1 MSGKEIEKYKY
12 SDVLSAETL
21 NRPLN
26 ELQEDLDAENTLISE
41 FLQSNLINIEDEN
54 LKNKQCIIFNN
65 VLKCFGYEI
74 KDNDKKNNEEEG
86 NEKKSN
92 DENDRGKLP
101 IKQINYKDTKKSIVK
116 IPTGA
121 FFFNKNIY
129 NTKTNFIVNYPDIE
143 QGIEDIAS
151 ALEIDINNK
160 FNKINIEYD
169 DFLDQYTVSCTLTIY
184 DELEHVFK
192 EKKISLEGPDTYEI
206 ICKDQYEI
214 FNKLSKSL
222 RGTSGL
228 IYPNINLETW
238 VDCEKLSGNDWLIY
252 NLETEQYSFKQEND
266 ITENDVKLYQVSK
279 QLNELSIRP
288 NNTIEKYF
296 NLDYFYC
303 NNIVNEQIDSEG
315 TSSKSSS
322 FDNTNIDSLIVKN
335 SLIIDNVSVKQ
346 GEEYFPIKVSEKPNN
361 SFKLKKDGFYS
372 NLNIPIGCVIPFAG
386 QNIPSTFLLCDG
398 STVRK
403 DVYLDLFNV
412 IGYTYGGSDNEFK
425 LPDLRELVPVGVG
438 TNETYNIASHDVY
451 EVGEFKD
458 DQMQTHAHNYQSVY
472 TTGGNAAGR
481 DTDKNVLSPT
491 VNSETT
497 KDINDNLVTHG
508 KQIGVNY
515 IIYVGAM

>member
-26 ELQEDLDAENTLISE
+26 ELQEDLDAENALISE

-65 VLKCFGYEI
+65 ILKCFGYEI
-74 KDNDKKNNEEEG
+74 KD
-86 NEKKSN
+86 N

-169 DFLDQYTVSCTLTIY
+169 DFLDQYIVSCTLTIY
-184 DELEHVFK
+184 DELEHIFK
-192 EKKISLEGPDTYEI
+192 EKKVSLEGPDTYEI

-238 VDCEKLSGNDWLIY
+238 VDCEKLSGNEWLIY
-252 NLETEQYSFKQEND
+252 NLKTEQYSFKQEND
-266 ITENDVKLYQVSK
+266 ITENDVKLYQVLK
-279 QLNELSIRP
+279 QSDHLSIRK
-288 NNTIEKYF
+288 NDTIETYF

-303 NNIVNEQIDSEG
+303 NNIVNNQINSGTIKSTDSNNY
-315 TSSKSSS
+315 
-322 FDNTNIDSLIVKN
+322 DNNTINSLIVKE
-335 SLIIDNVSVKQ
+335 SLITDNISIKQ
-346 GEEYFPIKVSEKPNN
+346 EGEYFPIKVSENSNN

-412 IGYTYGGSDNEFK
+412 IGYTYGGSNNEFK
-425 LPDLRELVPVGVG
+425 LPDLRELVPVCVG

-458 DQMQTHAHNYQSVY
+458 DQLQTHAHNYQSVY

-515 IIYVGAM
+515 IIYVGAV